1 MLELVDRSVCREDQ
15 AGKRVSCSAD
25 VSYVVEVDCAG
36 MS

>member
-1 MLELVDRSVCREDQ
+1 MLELVGRFVCGEDWT
-15 AGKRVSCSAD
+15 GKRVSCSAD